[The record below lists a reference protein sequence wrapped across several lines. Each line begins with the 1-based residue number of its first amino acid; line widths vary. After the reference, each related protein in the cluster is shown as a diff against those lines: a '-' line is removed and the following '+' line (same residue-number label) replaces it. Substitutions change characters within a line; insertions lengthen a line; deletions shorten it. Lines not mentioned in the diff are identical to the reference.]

1 MNILSRIP
9 GGPWWLVAAIEAGLP
24 WISTVAAEDAR
35 RHRVLVLRAL
45 EEAPPK
51 AVPLGQ
57 VRAPEGPFGGPPRA
71 SRS

>member
-1 MNILSRIP
+1 MNILSRIL
-9 GGPWWLVAAIEAGLP
+9 GGARWLVAAIEAGLL
-24 WISTVAAEDAR
+24 WVSTVAVENRR
-35 RHRVLVLRAL
+35 RHRGLVLRAL